1 MFCVIFFQLANLHTS
16 NFVLQQTLL
25 EDIFDAAGAAL
36 PNNLSQRLQA
46 EKGNKIVSPIVA
58 ICQFFNYIENFAYP
72 SLSQY
77 VTFKMPNTNSSGL
90 AETEKENLLVAFIKS
105 LLGMKIG
112 SVKLSQAA
120 AQDIRNLGTLTIS
133 G

>member
-1 MFCVIFFQLANLHTS
+1 
-16 NFVLQQTLL
+16 
-25 EDIFDAAGAAL
+25 
-36 PNNLSQRLQA
+36 
-46 EKGNKIVSPIVA
+46 
-58 ICQFFNYIENFAYP
+58 
-72 SLSQY
+72 
-77 VTFKMPNTNSSGL
+77 MPNTNSSGL